1 MTRKLRNARYG
12 AVLTFVLAGLMVGT
26 MTVRIPALT
35 DKLGLSEAT
44 VGTILLAWGLG
55 ALVTM
60 QSMRRVMARVGS
72 RAVLRVGGPM
82 TALGLLGLAFA
93 PNFPLLLMAVTF
105 F

>member
-1 MTRKLRNARYG
+1 MTRELRSARYG

-35 DKLGLSEAT
+35 DKLGLSEAM
-44 VGTILLAWGLG
+44 VGTILLVWGLG

-72 RAVLRVGGPM
+72 RTLLRAGGP
-82 TALGLLGLAFA
+82 
-93 PNFPLLLMAVTF
+93 
-105 F
+105 